1 MSSVEPEVK
10 DFLLRVASSFS
21 MGALWLLVN
30 GTLGIGLNYGFFS
43 GRPTIGN
50 YIFYAWFLISLAA
63 LLFYLRKKWKG
74 PLSPQGGK
82 KRGFYSQEEGD

>member
-30 GTLGIGLNYGFFS
+30 GTFGIGLNYAFFKS
-43 GRPTIGN
+43 RPALGN
-50 YIFYAWFLISLAA
+50 YIFYAWFLMSLTA
-63 LLFYLRKKWKG
+63 LILYYRKKWKG
-74 PLSPQGGK
+74 PLSAEGGK
-82 KRGFYSQEEGD
+82 KRGFYTQEEGD